1 MTFDSLQQAVIAG
14 EAEETVRLVQ
24 QHLDEGADALD
35 ILDNGLIAA
44 MDKVGAMFSAGDL
57 FIPEMLVSAE
67 AMQEGLGLL
76 KPLLLGR
83 VSGGKGTVVMG
94 AVKGDLHDIGKNL
107 VVLMLEGAGFTVVD
121 LGNDVAPEAFVA
133 AAKEHE
139 AVVVGMSALLV
150 TTMPQMKI
158 TVEPAARR
166 RPRRQGDRRGRPAD
180 PGLRRRDRRRRL
192 RLRRPRGRG
201 PLQEHS
207 GLRATREEDRRRDD
221 VR

>member
-14 EAEETVRLVQ
+14 EAEETARLVQ

-44 MDKVGAMFSAGDL
+44 MDTVGAMFSAGDL

-158 TVEPAARR
+158 TVD
-166 RPRRQGDRRGRPAD
+166 Q
-180 PGLRRRDRRRRL
+180 
-192 RLRRPRGRG
+192 
-201 PLQEHS
+201 
-207 GLRATREEDRRRDD
+207 LRAAGLAAKAIVGGAPLTQAYADEIAADGYASDAPGA
-221 VR
+221 VVLCKSIVA

>member
-1 MTFDSLQQAVIAG
+1 MAFDSLQQAVIEG
-14 EAEETVRLVQ
+14 EAEETARLVQ
-24 QHLDEGADALD
+24 EHLDEGKEASD

-44 MDKVGAMFSAGDL
+44 MDVVGAKFSAGDL

-67 AMQEGLGLL
+67 AMQEGLALL
-76 KPLLLGR
+76 KPLLVAGA
-83 VSGGKGTVVMG
+83 SGGKGTVVMG

-139 AVVVGMSALLV
+139 AAIIGMSALLV

-158 TVEPAARR
+158 TVD
-166 RPRRQGDRRGRPAD
+166 Q
-180 PGLRRRDRRRRL
+180 
-192 RLRRPRGRG
+192 
-201 PLQEHS
+201 
-207 GLRATREEDRRRDD
+207 LRAAGLATKAIVGGAPLTQAYADEIAADGYASDAPGA
-221 VR
+221 VVLCKSMVA